1 MKIPKNTQ
9 GVVLTRINYAE
20 ADRILTVLTKD
31 FGKVSLIAK
40 GTRKEKSKLAGGI
53 ELFSVS
59 DIGFIEGKSDLGT
72 LTTARLNKQY
82 NSFFNDL
89 AKIEFGYSCLKL
101 INKYT
106 TTETGQEYFHLIKQL
121 FEALNNPKLS
131 LSAVSVWWAIQLSNV
146 TGHSINI
153 EETVEGTAF
162 DENGHYVFEYEMA
175 GFKSTQDGPILS
187 EHIKYLRLALL
198 KGPEWLALV
207 KGGDTI
213 AATIAPY
220 LNSFVEYQF

>member
-9 GVVLTRINYAE
+9 GVILARINYAE
-20 ADRILTVLTKD
+20 ADRILTVLTRD

-59 DIGFIEGKSDLGT
+59 DIGFVEGKGDLGT
-72 LTTARLNKQY
+72 LMAARLTKQY

-89 AKIEFGYSCLKL
+89 TKIEFGYNCLKL

-106 TTETGQEYFHLIKQL
+106 TTETGMEYFHLLKQL
-121 FEALNNPKLS
+121 FEALDNPKLS
-131 LSAVSVWWAIQLSNV
+131 NAAVSVWWAVQLSNV

-153 EETVEGTAF
+153 EATI
-162 DENGHYVFEYEMA
+162 DEKGFEESGRYSFEYEMA
-175 GFKSTQDGPILS
+175 GFRLAADGKFAS
-187 EHIKYLRLALL
+187 AHIKYLRLALL

-207 KGGDTI
+207 KGGDELAT
-213 AATIAPY
+213 TIAPY